1 MQIRPPHD
9 HIKLKQ
15 LKYRKLKKKNLIR
28 KEDQVP
34 FLFLAF
40 TYDFG
45 YGEANSNGGI
55 SKRHYGSE
63 NWEPGELM
71 KVWYLAKNNLDAG
84 KDDHEWIVWCVAL
97 DMVTMSVEAIWPFN
111 SPDNNET

>member
-15 LKYRKLKKKNLIR
+15 LKYRKLEKKIR
-28 KEDQVP
+28 KEDQVS

-63 NWEPGELM
+63 N
-71 KVWYLAKNNLDAG
+71 
-84 KDDHEWIVWCVAL
+84 
-97 DMVTMSVEAIWPFN
+97 
-111 SPDNNET
+111 